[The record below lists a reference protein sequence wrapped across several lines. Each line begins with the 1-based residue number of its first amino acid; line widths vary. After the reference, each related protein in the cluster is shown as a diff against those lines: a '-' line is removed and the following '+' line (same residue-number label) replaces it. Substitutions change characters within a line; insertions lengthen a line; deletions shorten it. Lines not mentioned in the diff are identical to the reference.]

1 MIPFDGNE
9 WRRSGGVCYNVQLLK
24 CSFTAG

>member
-1 MIPFDGNE
+1 MIPLYGNE
-9 WRRSGGVCYNVQLLK
+9 WRGSGGVCYNVQLLK